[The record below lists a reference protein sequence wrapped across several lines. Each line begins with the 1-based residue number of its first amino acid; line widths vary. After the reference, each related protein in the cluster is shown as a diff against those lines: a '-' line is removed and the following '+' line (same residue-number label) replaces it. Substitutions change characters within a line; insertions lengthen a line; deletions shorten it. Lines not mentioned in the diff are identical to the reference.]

1 MAPDQDDIY
10 FGVAGAELQ
19 ALADNLPH
27 PAWIAYADGF
37 IFWFNRRWYEYTG
50 TTIDDQRGWGWT
62 STRHPEEIERITAVW
77 KQALADGKPVEITFP
92 LKGRDGI
99 FRLFLTSI
107 VPVRDA
113 SGQVVRWFGTN
124 VDITG
129 QVVIEERLRV
139 AEADWQ
145 SLFDEMQDG
154 FAVGSVVYDA
164 AGVAVD
170 GTIVKANKQWSFLTG
185 LPPVKAPGT
194 SLVQVA
200 GVAGEQLLKA
210 FARVLESG
218 VAELFEAHIEA
229 LGRWLEIRAYRHS
242 PTQVAAFFH
251 DVSERKL
258 AEYEARRAQDN
269 LLRVSRLSA
278 MGALASTLAHELNQP
293 IGAAANYI
301 AAANEHL
308 KRSSDP
314 EKQRLQQLLK
324 SANESCLRAGRIIRS
339 MREFTASGRVT
350 KTSEDLKEM
359 ISATIADFLDDEAS
373 DGLMFEFVCPNGLPP
388 IMCDR
393 IQIEQVLINLYSN
406 SVRAMATTEARLI
419 RIDVTARPDVVL
431 IRLGDSGPGFT
442 DRSPEELFEPFWS
455 TTDVG
460 LGLGLPLC
468 RTIVE
473 AHGGAIWGERG
484 DPDGACFVI
493 RLPVDQDEPQP
504 PST

>member
-1 MAPDQDDIY
+1 MTPDQDDIY

-62 STRHPEEIERITAVW
+62 STRHPDERERLTGEW
-77 KQALADGKPVEITFP
+77 QQALAGGTRVESRFL
-92 LKGRDGI
+92 LKGHDGI
-99 FRLFLTSI
+99 FRPFLTSI
-107 VPVRDA
+107 VPLRDA
-113 SGQVVRWFGTN
+113 SGQLVRWFGTN
-124 VDITG
+124 VDISA
-129 QVVIEERLRV
+129 QVEIENRLRS
-139 AEADWQ
+139 AEQDWRN
-145 SLFDEMQDG
+145 LFDEMQEG
-154 FAVGSVVYDA
+154 FYVLE
-164 AGVAVD
+164 
-170 GTIVKANKQWSFLTG
+170 LTMD
-185 LPPVKAPGT
+185 
-194 SLVQVA
+194 
-200 GVAGEQLLKA
+200 
-210 FARVLESG
+210 ESG
-218 VAELFEAHIEA
+218 VAIASTIVRANHQFEAQLGLAPGKAVGRIVRASDSPEA
-229 LGRWLEIRAYRHS
+229 AARLQIYADVLATGISQRFEGYLPEIGLYFEVRAYRHS
-242 PTQVAAFFH
+242 PTRCALLLTNLTP
-251 DVSERKL
+251 RKL
-258 AEYEARRAQDN
+258 AEEGARRAQDN
-269 LLRVSRLSA
+269 IDRISRLSA

-293 IGAAANYI
+293 LGAAANYI

-373 DGLMFEFVCPNGLPP
+373 DGLMFEFVCPHGLPA

-473 AHGGAIWGERG
+473 AHGGAIWGELG

-493 RLPVDQDEPQP
+493 RLPVDQGGP
-504 PST
+504 

>member
-1 MAPDQDDIY
+1 M
-10 FGVAGAELQ
+10 
-19 ALADNLPH
+19 
-27 PAWIAYADGF
+27 
-37 IFWFNRRWYEYTG
+37 
-50 TTIDDQRGWGWT
+50 
-62 STRHPEEIERITAVW
+62 
-77 KQALADGKPVEITFP
+77 
-92 LKGRDGI
+92 
-99 FRLFLTSI
+99 
-107 VPVRDA
+107 
-113 SGQVVRWFGTN
+113 
-124 VDITG
+124 
-129 QVVIEERLRV
+129 
-139 AEADWQ
+139 
-145 SLFDEMQDG
+145 
-154 FAVGSVVYDA
+154 
-164 AGVAVD
+164 
-170 GTIVKANKQWSFLTG
+170 
-185 LPPVKAPGT
+185 
-194 SLVQVA
+194 QVA

-218 VAELFEAHIEA
+218 VSELFEAHIEA

-293 IGAAANYI
+293 LGAAANYI